1 MWLLVAPR
9 AAKVLMV
16 MRASGSSRPI
26 LASTPRN
33 GVVRGSQPETTARKS
48 GRRLT
53 RRCPVALQTLR
64 RLKLGCVARQ
74 MEQPDPVWNAKV
86 RFGVPAG
93 LVQHEHDAALA
104 AGPAFPGEGRKER
117 GEERLGDAGGEI
129 PDRLAREGLGEGRD
143 VKPLVA
149 VMAERDRA
157 LALGRPDAAQ
167 DRLQAEAVLVGR
179 KHLDREVGTA
189 RGLFGNDF
197 VEFFLNV
204 DSSSGVAAFG

>member
-1 MWLLVAPR
+1 MSVGRRRWTWRSRSSTACWSWDARPTSASPEPR
-9 AAKVLMV
+9 QGWGNCT
-16 MRASGSSRPI
+16 RIPD
-26 LASTPRN
+26 PC
-33 GVVRGSQPETTARKS
+33 TTA
-48 GRRLT
+48 
-53 RRCPVALQTLR
+53 
-64 RLKLGCVARQ
+64 
-74 MEQPDPVWNAKV
+74 
-86 RFGVPAG
+86 
-93 LVQHEHDAALA
+93 
-104 AGPAFPGEGRKER
+104 
-117 GEERLGDAGGEI
+117 
-129 PDRLAREGLGEGRD
+129 GRD

-149 VMAERDRA
+149 VVAERDRA

>member
-1 MWLLVAPR
+1 M
-9 AAKVLMV
+9 
-16 MRASGSSRPI
+16 
-26 LASTPRN
+26 
-33 GVVRGSQPETTARKS
+33 
-48 GRRLT
+48 
-53 RRCPVALQTLR
+53 
-64 RLKLGCVARQ
+64 
-74 MEQPDPVWNAKV
+74 
-86 RFGVPAG
+86 PAG
-93 LVQHEHDAALA
+93 LVQHEHDDALA
-104 AGPAFPGEGRKER
+104 SGPGLLGEGGQQSGK
-117 GEERLGDAGGEI
+117 ERLGDAGGEI

-149 VMAERDRA
+149 VMAECDRA